1 MRELDAVLDTS
12 AIVCLLEEEPGAGF
26 VEERLHA
33 ARAGKTQLGASCVSL
48 VEVYY
53 KAHQSEGK
61 ERARHLVSVVKSWPV
76 EFVYPDE
83 ALCLAA
89 GEIKALF
96 PLSFADAFVAATA
109 REANAILLHK
119 DPEFESLRGTVKL
132 KALPY
137 KPRR

>member
-1 MRELDAVLDTS
+1 VRELDAVLDTS
-12 AIVCLLEEEPGAGF
+12 AIVCLLEDELGADV
-26 VEERLHA
+26 VEERVRA
-33 ARAGKTQLGASCVSL
+33 ARAGKIRLGASCVSL

-61 ERARHLVSVVKSWPV
+61 QRARHLVAVMKSWPI
-76 EFVYPDE
+76 EFIYPDE
-83 ALCLAA
+83 PLCLAA

-109 REANAILLHK
+109 RETSAVLLHK
-119 DPEFESLRGTVKL
+119 DPEFESLQGMVRL

-137 KPRR
+137 KARR

>member
-12 AIVCLLEEEPGAGF
+12 AIICVLEDEAGADI
-26 VEERLHA
+26 VEERLTA
-33 ARAGKTQLGASCVSL
+33 ARAGKIDLGASCVSL

-53 KAHQSEGK
+53 KAHQTDGPAHAS
-61 ERARHLVSVVKSWPV
+61 RLITTIKSWPV

-89 GEIKALF
+89 AEIKALF

-109 REANAILLHK
+109 RQAKGTLYHK
-119 DPEFESLRGTVKL
+119 DPAFDSLKGTVSL

-137 KPRR
+137 KARR